1 MEALGSTRD
10 LGTGHLVFIFYIS
23 FLEVTCISQ
32 GFALTGS
39 LCTERV
45 LLICQPLLIPTA
57 VFGLY
62 VCCADHVEWE
72 SLLFFAWTPFY
83 ILCYLKV
90 GFSFPSFHAQYL
102 TEPGMSLL
110 CLQRPGL
117 PFHLCDDPIV
127 TCPQYREPTE
137 LISQKDYTYPSFVWN
152 LCIHFCRFTQQ
163 TRTQSDKSD
172 RIWDLAKLLS
182 TLNL

>member
-32 GFALTGS
+32 GFALTSS
-39 LCTERV
+39 LCTGRV

-57 VFGLY
+57 AFGLY

-83 ILCYLKV
+83 ILMLLESRV
-90 GFSFPSFHAQYL
+90 LIPLFSCPVFNRAWHVSVMSSEARAAFPL
-102 TEPGMSLL
+102 
-110 CLQRPGL
+110 
-117 PFHLCDDPIV
+117 V
-127 TCPQYREPTE
+127 
-137 LISQKDYTYPSFVWN
+137 
-152 LCIHFCRFTQQ
+152 
-163 TRTQSDKSD
+163 
-172 RIWDLAKLLS
+172 
-182 TLNL
+182 